1 MEWVAK
7 DIWTGFDE
15 KTGVKRT
22 NSEMY
27 LISAYFDQRT
37 TKILQKQI
45 DRIAR
50 ETGNTFM
57 TQNHVPPHMTISAIE
72 ARNVEVLVPA
82 MNVLQGKIE
91 CGPVQFVSVGQLLPY
106 VCYATPVLNRYLQDL
121 STRVN
126 EAVQNIPETSV
137 SRFYQPMSWLPHV
150 TLAKT
155 LDQEQ
160 MRTAFYVLQES
171 FLPFEGQITELG
183 LAKVNPHEDVV
194 RFLL

>member
-1 MEWVAK
+1 
-7 DIWTGFDE
+7 
-15 KTGVKRT
+15 
-22 NSEMY
+22 MY

-37 TKILQKQI
+37 TKILQKLI

-57 TQNHVPPHMTISAIE
+57 TQNHVPPHLTISAIE

-82 MNVLQGKIE
+82 MDALQGKIE

-106 VCYATPVLNRYLQDL
+106 VCYAMPVLNRYLQEL
-121 STRVN
+121 AVQVY

-137 SRFYQPMSWLPHV
+137 SRFYQPMSWLAHV
-150 TLAKT
+150 TLGKT
-155 LDQEQ
+155 LDKEQ
-160 MRTAFYVLQES
+160 MRTAFCVLQES
-171 FLPFEGQITELG
+171 FSPFEGQITQLG

-194 RFLL
+194 RLLLGREE

>member
-72 ARNVEVLVPA
+72 ARNVEALVPA
-82 MNVLQGKIE
+82 MDVLQGKIE

-106 VCYATPVLNRYLQDL
+106 VCYATPVLNRYLQAL
-121 STRVN
+121 SDSVN
-126 EAVQNIPETSV
+126 EVVQDIPETSV

-150 TLAKT
+150 TLGKT
-155 LDQEQ
+155 LDKEQ
-160 MRTAFYVLQES
+160 MRTAFGVLQES
-171 FLPFEGQITELG
+171 FFPFEGQITELG

>member
-1 MEWVAK
+1 
-7 DIWTGFDE
+7 
-15 KTGVKRT
+15 
-22 NSEMY
+22 MY

-82 MNVLQGKIE
+82 MDVLQGKIE

-106 VCYATPVLNRYLQDL
+106 VCYAMPVLNRYLQGL
-121 STRVN
+121 STQEYFLIVN
-126 EAVQNIPETSV
+126 T
-137 SRFYQPMSWLPHV
+137 
-150 TLAKT
+150 TLWS
-155 LDQEQ
+155 
-160 MRTAFYVLQES
+160 M
-171 FLPFEGQITELG
+171 II
-183 LAKVNPHEDVV
+183 
-194 RFLL
+194 

>member
-1 MEWVAK
+1 
-7 DIWTGFDE
+7 
-15 KTGVKRT
+15 
-22 NSEMY
+22 MY

-37 TKILQKQI
+37 TKTLQKYI

-50 ETGNTFM
+50 ETGNAFM
-57 TQNHVPPHMTISAIE
+57 TQNHVPPHMTISSIE

-82 MNVLQGKIE
+82 MDVLQGKIA

-106 VCYATPVLNRYLQDL
+106 VCYATPVFNRYLQEL
-121 STRVN
+121 SAGVYA
-126 EAVQNIPETSV
+126 AVQDIPETSV

-150 TLAKT
+150 TLGKT

-160 MRTAFYVLQES
+160 MRMAFRVLQES
-171 FLPFEGQITELG
+171 FFPFEGRVTELG

-194 RFLL
+194 RFEMKDGTAC